1 MDDIGLPAAC
11 VGDARTTGRRSA
23 RSRRIEVITR
33 GERRRVLDVEQKRDI
48 VLASFQPG
56 ARPADVAR
64 HCGIIITALRVLLT
78 SRRSAL
84 RNAVNGRTRLETQA
98 ARGYPPRVN
107 ERRRR
112 VSGMEHL
119 TGADTARVPLYL
131 HGGGFSGGSIVSHRA
146 LVFGRPILEVF
157 DRRSHR
163 AYPAAPDRRKRRRG
177 CTVTA
182 GKILG
187 QGELRLGL
195 RRADRQGQGHGE
207 AQHDFFAA
215 GSAGCD
221 FGCHS
226 TGDHRDN
233 GR

>member
-1 MDDIGLPAAC
+1 MSSMDDIGLPAAC

-48 VLASFQPG
+48 VLASLQPG

-119 TGADTARVPLYL
+119 TRRGYRPCPALSSRRRLLRRIDRQPPRACVRTAHFGSIRPALTPCLPRCARSPKTTARMV
-131 HGGGFSGGSIVSHRA
+131 R
-146 LVFGRPILEVF
+146 
-157 DRRSHR
+157 
-163 AYPAAPDRRKRRRG
+163 
-177 CTVTA
+177 
-182 GKILG
+182 
-187 QGELRLGL
+187 
-195 RRADRQGQGHGE
+195 
-207 AQHDFFAA
+207 
-215 GSAGCD
+215 
-221 FGCHS
+221 
-226 TGDHRDN
+226 
-233 GR
+233 